1 MIDTYLS
8 SDNEA
13 ALRAFCAFF
22 TNVIGPLPGRVAT
35 EDSDAAGDPDKFYA
49 CVRAPMAIGA
59 LEGIGVET
67 PETGAAVVGV
77 WA

>member
-8 SDNEA
+8 SNDEA

-22 TNVIGPLPGRVAT
+22 TNVIGPEPGRAAT
-35 EDSDAAGDPDKFYA
+35 EDTPAAGDPAKWYA
-49 CVRAPMAIGA
+49 CIRAPVEIAA
-59 LEGIGVET
+59 QEGIDVEA
-67 PETGAAVVGV
+67 EDAGLAVVGM